1 MLRGESSEAGTGEL
15 IGLNEEELGAGE
27 LRGLRVGECML
38 KRLPPSSS
46 AEPTSRRFGGEVRWP
61 PGEYCERKRSARS
74 DAARDRVWPLERREG
89 VGGALSTAAKTAS
102 LNSPGVRVR
111 ERDEDEARLHCG
123 DCSLAISKAPRCCTP
138 VSWYM

>member
-1 MLRGESSEAGTGEL
+1 MVWQAGVV
-15 IGLNEEELGAGE
+15 AGE

-46 AEPTSRRFGGEVRWP
+46 TEPTSRRFGGEARWP
-61 PGEYCERKRSARS
+61 PGEYWERKRSASS

-89 VGGALSTAAKTAS
+89 VGGALSSAAETTS
-102 LNSPGVRVR
+102 LNSPGVLVL
-111 ERDEDEARLHCG
+111 RDDDEARLHSG